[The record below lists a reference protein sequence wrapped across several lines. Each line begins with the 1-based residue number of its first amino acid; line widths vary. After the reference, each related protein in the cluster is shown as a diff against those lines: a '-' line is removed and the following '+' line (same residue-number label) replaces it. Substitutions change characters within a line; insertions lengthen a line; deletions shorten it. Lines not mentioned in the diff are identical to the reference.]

1 MPDALSTQQGRK
13 SGSDVDWPTLGG
25 VTGATMTNL
34 DTTRVPMLDLST
46 EIDALWPELSAALTN
61 VLRSGR
67 FVLGPEVESFEREV
81 ATYLGVKHA
90 VGLNSGTDALVIG
103 LRALGVEAGDEVIT
117 TSFSF
122 FATAEAIVTVGAVPV
137 YVDVD
142 EESFN
147 LDSRLLEAAIGPRTK
162 AVIPVHLFGRPAAM
176 DAVMEVAR
184 RHGLKVLEDCAQS
197 FGARYGLGNAA
208 GNVSARTDGSRPA
221 LDGTMTGSF
230 GDAGAFSFYPTKNL
244 GAYGDGGL
252 LVSNDD
258 EVARLARML
267 RNHGASPER
276 RYENEMPGYN
286 SRLDEFQAAV
296 LRVKLPHVE
305 EWNQSR
311 REVAMSYRERLA
323 GTPGLVLP
331 ADAPGHVYHQFT
343 VRVQADRRA
352 DTIAGL
358 DRAGIASS
366 IFYPKPLHLML
377 GDGSTRLPVSERLST
392 EVLSLPIS
400 PGVTSDAVERVCS
413 ALLRRSMSDSS

>member
-1 MPDALSTQQGRK
+1 
-13 SGSDVDWPTLGG
+13 
-25 VTGATMTNL
+25 MTNL
-34 DTTRVPMLDLST
+34 DTARVPMLDLST

-81 ATYLGVKHA
+81 ADYLGVKHA

-103 LRALGVEAGDEVIT
+103 LRALGVEPGDEVIT

-122 FATAEAIVTVGAVPV
+122 FATAEAIVTIGAIPV
-137 YVDVD
+137 FVDVD

-147 LDSRLLEAAIGPRTK
+147 LDPRLLEAAIGPRTK
-162 AVIPVHLFGRPAAM
+162 AVIPVHLFGRPTAM
-176 DAVMEVAR
+176 DAVIEVAR
-184 RHGLKVLEDCAQS
+184 RHRVKVLEDCAQS
-197 FGARYGLGNAA
+197 FGARYGLGTAVA
-208 GNVSARTDGSRPA
+208 HESARIDGGRPT
-221 LDGTMTGSF
+221 LGGTITGAI

-244 GAYGDGGL
+244 GAYGDAGML
-252 LVSNDD
+252 TSNDD

-311 REVAMSYRERLA
+311 REVARSYRERL
-323 GTPGLVLP
+323 GGSPGLVLP
-331 ADAPGHVYHQFT
+331 TDAPGHVYHQFT
-343 VRVQADRRA
+343 VRVAAERRA
-352 DTIAGL
+352 EVIARL
-358 DRAGIASS
+358 ERAGIASS
-366 IFYPKPLHLML
+366 IFYPRPLHLML
-377 GDGSTRLPVSERLST
+377 GDGSTTLPVSERLCT

-400 PGVTSDAVERVCS
+400 PEMSEAAIERVCQ
-413 ALLRRSMSDSS
+413 ALLG